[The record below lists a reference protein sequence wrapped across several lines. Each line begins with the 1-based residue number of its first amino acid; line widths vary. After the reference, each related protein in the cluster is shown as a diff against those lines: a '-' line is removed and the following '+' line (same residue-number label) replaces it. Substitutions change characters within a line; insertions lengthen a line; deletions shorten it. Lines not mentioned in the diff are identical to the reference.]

1 MPLTNGT
8 FSIAAK
14 NIEVES
20 QVIAKESV
28 DDGITSLANLTQ
40 QNSSSPIQS
49 QITIDAKALQIAK
62 QHGSNRAITIFYKN
76 SKLFPVLNGTRSSK
90 SKTNDRKRNR
100 NIGNVVLAGKF
111 KDASISNVERAIE
124 LSFPEYMKKDEV
136 PRCVFWDFTANGKCR
151 FVFTYMKS
159 RHEKS

>member
-20 QVIAKESV
+20 QAITKESE
-28 DDGITSLANLTQ
+28 DDGVTSVANLTQ

-62 QHGSNRAITIFYKN
+62 QQGSNRVITIFYKN
-76 SKLFPVLNGTRSSK
+76 SKLFPVLNGIRSSK
-90 SKTNDRKRNR
+90 YDINVRKRSR
-100 NIGNVVLAGKF
+100 NIGNAVLAGKF
-111 KDASISNVERAIE
+111 KDASINNVERAIE
-124 LSFPEYMKKDEV
+124 LSFPGYMKKDELL
-136 PRCVFWDFTANGKCR
+136 RCVFWDFTANSKCR
-151 FVFTYMKS
+151 FVFT
-159 RHEKS
+159 